1 MPEASTISLAAILKY
16 GWLTLVGVL
25 GYVWKN
31 LTSQVS
37 ANSEALQV
45 HIKEDLASHDEF
57 VRKGDWHEFKNS
69 MHSRFDK
76 IEEKEDK
83 ILEKVINGVDRKE
96 FKAEIG
102 TIYTKL
108 DSIEQRKADK

>member
-1 MPEASTISLAAILKY
+1 MPESSTISLASMLKY
-16 GWLTLVGVL
+16 GWLTLVGIL

-45 HIKEDLASHDEF
+45 HIREDLLAHDEF

-69 MHSRFDK
+69 MNSRFDK

-83 ILEKVINGVDRKE
+83 ILEKVITMALTGKNLKPR
-96 FKAEIG
+96 
-102 TIYTKL
+102 
-108 DSIEQRKADK
+108 